1 MWTCFQMFQRSTSKI
16 VGQPLTSPFLSGIM
30 VLTAPLG
37 ALGALGARTK
47 SAPLLR
53 VSASAIFTYHD
64 DGGWNPN
71 PPMVMTWGRYLI
83 SNIYFYIYISN
94 I

>member
-47 SAPLLR
+47 SAPLLL
-53 VSASAIFTYHD
+53 ASVPQATS
-64 DGGWNPN
+64 NTQSVC
-71 PPMVMTWGRYLI
+71 PPQRFLPTMTMVVGIPTHLW
-83 SNIYFYIYISN
+83 S
-94 I
+94 